1 MAWASGELLLAQG
14 RPDLALWTA
23 EQLIATAPGAPRD
36 QPIPALLKLKG
47 EALLAMRRD
56 ADALQALQ
64 DAKRGAE
71 ERGARPLLWQVLRA
85 LGHAYQRTGQRKE
98 AQGAFTATRA
108 VVEAVAS
115 TIGAVPLREQFVH
128 NALATLPQ
136 ARPPSPGRT
145 VAAQFG
151 GLTAR
156 EREVTMLIARGK
168 SNQEIADGLVVSK
181 RTIETHIGNIMAKL
195 GLATRAQIAVWASEE
210 GLV

>member
-1 MAWASGELLLAQG
+1 AALRSDHSPTSLSDRRMAWASGELLLAQG

-56 ADALQALQ
+56 ADALQVLL

-71 ERGARPLLWQVLRA
+71 QRGARPLLWQVLRA

-115 TIGAVPLREQFVH
+115 TIGAVPLREQFVR
-128 NALATLPQ
+128 NALAT
-136 ARPPSPGRT
+136 
-145 VAAQFG
+145 
-151 GLTAR
+151 
-156 EREVTMLIARGK
+156 
-168 SNQEIADGLVVSK
+168 
-181 RTIETHIGNIMAKL
+181 
-195 GLATRAQIAVWASEE
+195 
-210 GLV
+210 